1 MTPNPAQV
9 VLVAGEAATTARLFA
24 GLQRHLTQVSL
35 DRRDERTIV
44 IRATSASPLLYQAVT
59 DTLYR
64 IDPAWRLHAVLHEES
79 NLDDR

>member
-1 MTPNPAQV
+1 MTPSSVRV
-9 VLVAGEAATTARLFA
+9 VLVAGEAGTSARLFA

-35 DRRDERTIV
+35 DRRDETIV

-64 IDPAWRLHAVLHEES
+64 IDPAWRLSAVLHEES